1 MSNEKIFSGN
11 QYYFVF
17 IKIRVSLK
25 KTVLS
30 SVQKKLS
37 VQTQYRNQLI
47 DHFANQLTGFN
58 MVRFFTD

>member
-1 MSNEKIFSGN
+1 MKKYFQGISITLFFKNKRIFEKNCI
-11 QYYFVF
+11 
-17 IKIRVSLK
+17 
-25 KTVLS
+25 S

-37 VQTQYRNQLI
+37 VQAQYRNQSI